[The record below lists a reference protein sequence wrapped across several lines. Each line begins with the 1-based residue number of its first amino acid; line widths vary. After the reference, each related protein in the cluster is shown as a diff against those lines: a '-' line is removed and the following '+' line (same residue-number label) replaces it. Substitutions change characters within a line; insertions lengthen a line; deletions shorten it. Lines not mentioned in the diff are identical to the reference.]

1 MFTVQHVRYTN
12 ILRVFL
18 LLELIKNCSK
28 VFLTNNIFRNLENSP
43 NKSSRSVPRVCVYTR
58 KSRSRANSRRG
69 KSVNR
74 FQSTPGAIRI
84 GDDRR
89 EGATPSIKINYTV
102 RGFSRVSM
110 GETGF

>member
-1 MFTVQHVRYTN
+1 MFIVQHVRYTN

-28 VFLTNNIFRNLENSP
+28 VFLTNSIFRNENSP
-43 NKSSRSVPRVCVYTR
+43 NKSSRSVSRVCVYTR

-84 GDDRR
+84 GDDRG
-89 EGATPSIKINYTV
+89 EGATPSIKINYSV
-102 RGFSRVSM
+102 HGFSRVSM